1 MVAGVESAGR
11 PLRIGLVLET
21 TRSQSLHIRQTF
33 ELDLYPFC
41 CSILFVSLARCSM
54 LRHWRFFFSGSD
66 RNPCFF
72 VLFLS
77 RLSDRSHPR
86 EICVAQTEA
95 GATNGARRSKHPS
108 EFVGLPPSRR
118 ATQFVTDVTKRP
130 HRLCAA
136 PPSL

>member
-72 VLFLS
+72 VLFYRVFQVDPIRAKSALHK
-77 RLSDRSHPR
+77 RKRAPQMAPVDRSIPR
-86 EICVAQTEA
+86 SSSA
-95 GATNGARRSKHPS
+95 
-108 EFVGLPPSRR
+108 F
-118 ATQFVTDVTKRP
+118 RP
-130 HRLCAA
+130 RAA